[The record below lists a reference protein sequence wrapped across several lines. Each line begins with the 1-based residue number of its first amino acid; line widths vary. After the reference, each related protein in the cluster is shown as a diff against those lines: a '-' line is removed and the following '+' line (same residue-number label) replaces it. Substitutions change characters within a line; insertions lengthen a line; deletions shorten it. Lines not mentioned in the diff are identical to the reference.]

1 MNIILFDDPTTKQ
14 QLLPFTFTRPVAD
27 IRAGILT
34 IKEKWEKQL
43 PADYSWL
50 TEQYLAEK
58 FPCKNEKDSVYLHGA
73 VLPDHELIDAIKK
86 LKKDHALFAGDQL
99 IAFRG
104 NASNLHDLVERAS
117 HSSVENDQ
125 LSVAPRIVQHPWQ
138 IFSENGANIRQ
149 DFDLIT
155 KGRKSQ
161 PVTDKYTAV
170 YAPQNIFIEENVSV
184 KASVLNAENGPIY
197 IGANCEIGENSVI
210 RGNNAICEN
219 TALSIGTQIRGDS
232 TIGPYCKVG
241 GEISNSVIFGYSS
254 KAHEGFLGNSV
265 IGEWCNIGA
274 GTNTSNLK
282 NTYKNVKIWSYT
294 TERFED
300 TGRQFCGL
308 MMGDHSKCGIDTM
321 FNTGTV
327 VGVSANIF
335 GAGFPRT
342 FLPSFS
348 WGGAHGLT
356 TYKLK
361 DALDV
366 MQKVFERR
374 GKSLTQADIAL
385 FTHIFEKTR
394 KIIPETA
401 L

>member
-1 MNIILFDDPTTKQ
+1 MNIILFDDPATRQ
-14 QLLPFTFTRPVAD
+14 QLLPFTFTRPIAD

-34 IKEKWEKQL
+34 IKEKWERHL
-43 PADYSWL
+43 PVNYSYL
-50 TEQYLAEK
+50 TEHYLANK
-58 FPCKNEKDSVYLHGA
+58 FPCKHEKDSIYIHSA
-73 VLPDHELIDAIKK
+73 VLPDNTLIDALRN
-86 LKKDHALFAGDQL
+86 LKIDQALFTGDQL
-99 IAFRG
+99 IALRG
-104 NASNLHDLVERAS
+104 NASTIIELMEWVS
-117 HSSVENDQ
+117 HPTIEKIQ
-125 LSVAPRIVQHPWQ
+125 LSVSPRIIQHTWQ
-138 IFSENGANIRQ
+138 IFSENGVNIRN

-170 YAPQNIFIEENVSV
+170 YAPENIFIEENVTI

-197 IGANCEIGENSVI
+197 IGANCEIGEASVI

-219 TALSIGTQIRGDS
+219 SALSIGTQIRGDS

-241 GEISNSVIFGYSS
+241 GEISNSVILGYSS
-254 KAHEGFLGNSV
+254 KAHDGFLGNSV

-282 NTYKNVKIWSYT
+282 NTYKSVRIWNYA

-335 GAGFPRT
+335 GAGFTRV
-342 FLPSFS
+342 FIPSFS
-348 WGGAHGLT
+348 WGGAQGLT

-361 DALDV
+361 EALEV
-366 MQKVFERR
+366 MPKVMERR
-374 GKSLTQADIAL
+374 GKVLTEADIAIFNHL
-385 FTHIFEKTR
+385 FEFTSKYRPEKS
-394 KIIPETA
+394 